1 MKVPV
6 KSYYELIMENATQIG
21 RVWWVTVKFCLTFN
35 FKFTGGLFLGLI
47 TLQFVIWGDTFQTQ
61 QQKALR

>member
-6 KSYYELIMENATQIG
+6 KSYYEVIMENATQIG
-21 RVWWVTVKFCLTFN
+21 RVWQAILKFRMTFN

-47 TLQFVIWGDTFQTQ
+47 ILQFVILGDTFQTQ